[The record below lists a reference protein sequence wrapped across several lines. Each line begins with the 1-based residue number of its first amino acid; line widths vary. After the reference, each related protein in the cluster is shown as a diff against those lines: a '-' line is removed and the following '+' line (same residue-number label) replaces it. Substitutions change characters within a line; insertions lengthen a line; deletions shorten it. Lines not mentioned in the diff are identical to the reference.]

1 MIVHVHNQQQVCA
14 LTPIA
19 DTVVIS
25 ITNPAQAAALQ
36 EGWEAVLRVKFLT
49 GTIQPKPDPPRK
61 NFPGWKPKHQPCF
74 NEGIAREIDGFCLAH
89 HNKDFVVHCYAGLH
103 RSIAVAAYIQDVF
116 GAEMVRHVPS
126 DGWDYENDSMYQMM
140 MKPYEGIFPCK

>member
-1 MIVHVHNQQQVCA
+1 MLVHVHSEQQVCA
-14 LTPIA
+14 LAPIA
-19 DTVVIS
+19 GTVVIS

-36 EGWEAVLRVKFLT
+36 EGWEAVLRVKFLS

-61 NFPGWKPKHQPCF
+61 NFPGWKPKYQPCF

-103 RSIAVAAYIQDVF
+103 RSIAIAAYIQDVF

-126 DGWDYENDSMYQMM
+126 DGFDYAADSMYQMM